1 MDNIE
6 LYVKNL
12 TIGELQNMVLVNLK
26 RKESVRKY
34 FASDKGKKKRSEL
47 NKKYY
52 EKRKAMKELVECS

>member
-6 LYVKNL
+6 SYVKNL

-52 EKRKAMKELVECS
+52 EKRKSMKELVECS

>member
-12 TIGELQNMVLVNLK
+12 TIGELQHMVLVNLK

>member
-12 TIGELQNMVLVNLK
+12 TIGELQNIVLVNLK

>member
-1 MDNIE
+1 MNDIE

-12 TIGELQNMVLVNLK
+12 TIGQLQNMVLVNLK

-52 EKRKAMKELVECS
+52 EKRKAMKELTECS

>member
-1 MDNIE
+1 MDDIE
-6 LYVKNL
+6 SYVKNL
-12 TIGELQNMVLVNLK
+12 TIAELQHMVLVNLK

-52 EKRKAMKELVECS
+52 EKRKAMKELCECS